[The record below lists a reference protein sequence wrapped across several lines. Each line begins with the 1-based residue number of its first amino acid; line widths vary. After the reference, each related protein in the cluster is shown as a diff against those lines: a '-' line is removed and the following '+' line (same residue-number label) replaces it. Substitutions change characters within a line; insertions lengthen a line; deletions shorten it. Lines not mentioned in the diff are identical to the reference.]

1 MADDENP
8 KIEHALDLATKNA
21 EAIDKLTASQ
31 IETSATLNT
40 LVTTVDKLDGTL
52 AKFIQRSSN
61 NESWR
66 AQLPVI
72 GVMVAIAGLLITLGS
87 LVLNPVREDISEL
100 KEDGLGHRQEEL
112 TAVSQRSELNE
123 AIGNLMTVVTT
134 NTQDID
140 GIHKRINENGWSSAD
155 QIRNEKILNER
166 LRLLERLFQQQID
179 QLAETVREYKDDLD
193 QYREH
198 RHVGQ

>member
-179 QLAETVREYKDDLD
+179 QLAETVREDKDDLD